1 MTAPTVIV
9 AVDNQGAYAEIT
21 DSVLV
26 GATITQ
32 GADGLWDQA
41 DPATLSMTVLDPLG
55 VMRDEFTFTTRL
67 TVTADGTTRFVGTV
81 TDVEATYDDD
91 LGWVVRVIGVGPKV
105 AARTL
110 LIDPRPSETAAAR
123 IEAAWVAAG
132 LTIHDVDHAGSV
144 TLLPVSEPATV
155 SVLANDAA
163 NADLGLIAERRDG
176 SMWYRG
182 RDTIA
187 ASQLVKAVLPAAGV
201 FPDAAWVKSIGG
213 LSSRVSC
220 KWGDPAATETVE
232 DTALTELLGRVVE
245 LVHAETYSVQ
255 AEAAAIAQDVLDRRS
270 VSPWR
275 TSSLRVD
282 LALPAYDAARTGNVL
297 GLETGDVV
305 WVTGAPNTTPA
316 GTSETYIV
324 LGWDETLDGLDYV
337 VDLRVVEYA
346 ILREPARWGNV
357 GMTWADAGST
367 PVGSYAFSPPTLA
380 PGVAA

>member
-1 MTAPTVIV
+1 MTAPLVTVTL
-9 AVDNQGAYAEIT
+9 DNGGTITEIA
-21 DSVLV
+21 DKVLI

-32 GADGLWDQA
+32 GADDLWDQP
-41 DPATLSMTVLDPLG
+41 DPPTLSMIVLDETGL
-55 VMRDEFTFTTRL
+55 MRDLFAFTTRI
-67 TVTADGTTRFVGTV
+67 TVTADAETRFVGTV
-81 TDVEATYDDD
+81 TDIEVTWGDD
-91 LGWVVRVIGVGPKV
+91 LGWVLQVIGVGPKT

-123 IEAAWVAAG
+123 IQAAWTAAG
-132 LTIHDVDHAGSV
+132 LPIYAVDATGSV
-144 TLLPVSEPATV
+144 TLLATTEPATV
-155 SVLANDAA
+155 SALTAEAA
-163 NADLGLIAERRDG
+163 HADIGLIAERRDG

-182 RDTIA
+182 RDTVA
-187 ASQLVKAVLPAAGV
+187 ASQLVKAVLPADGV
-201 FPDAAWVKSIGG
+201 FPDSRWVKSIGD

-232 DTALTELLGRVVE
+232 DTALTALLGRVVD
-245 LVHAETYSVQ
+245 LVHAETYAVQ
-255 AEAAAIAQDVLDRRS
+255 AEAAAIAQEVLDRRS
-270 VSPWR
+270 APSWR

-316 GTSETYIV
+316 GTSETYVV

-346 ILREPARWGNV
+346 ILRDTARWGNV
-357 GMTWADAGST
+357 GMTWANAGST
-367 PVGSYAFSPPTLA
+367 PVGSYVFTPPTLA